1 MNATVPGKFV
11 WQPVFFKADDGSEF
25 EILREFPLEMIVK
38 GKIKKSVKS
47 CGFTWKVI
55 WNREEMNS
63 SGKYEATALKLCP
76 SSPKPA

>member
-11 WQPVFFKADDGSEF
+11 WHPVFLKTDDGDQF

-47 CGFTWKVI
+47 LGFTWKVI

-63 SGKYEATALKLCP
+63 SGKYEATALRLQR
-76 SSPKPA
+76 